1 MRSSI
6 PGNPTA
12 LAAGATSLES
22 TGALLLAL
30 ADELNRIVDGDS
42 FQGDSIDAIRQ
53 RTGDAADVLVRVE
66 PRYTGT
72 AGAVKEF
79 AVKLEDLQRRH
90 QQAVTNHDAAFGDV
104 YTARTKVDRL
114 DDEVWVATYDG
125 TDEAQLDSLIRRR
138 NDAVRNVTLAEQ
150 AVVAAE
156 RSVNDIEDEWHA
168 AAEAAASAIR
178 PVLESLNNSFWESVG
193 ATIGDI
199 AGFFATVAKWVASVL
214 NTVLSALIELV
225 VIVVV
230 ILIAVAFVIVMF
242 NVVVLIMLATG
253 ALTFDQLA
261 EMLVG
266 VILVL
271 VPILVPTVY
280 YLMLTETLAP
290 TPEVRQVHPAS
301 GRLVDR
307 PQDDPYGY
315 LFENNGALDREG
327 GIDKTVVEVVQVM
340 NDDGTPALDEH
351 GNPIWRVTLPSTQDW
366 TPPGI
371 DGNGA
376 TNDLGSN
383 LTLIM
388 TPEFQAAYE
397 RAVLQAMADA
407 GIGPNDSVMLVGWSQ
422 GGILA
427 GAIASDPGSGF
438 NVRAIAV
445 AGAPI
450 DHMAIPDSVSVLAF
464 QHNGDHVPRL
474 DGTSPRQGTNWV
486 TVPADAPGTGYPHAS
501 DKYAKTAAAS
511 TTGDGVSARV
521 QSVVDQQEMFF
532 SRTEYAY
539 TFEFQENSTGE
550 ELPVR

>member
-6 PGNPTA
+6 PGNPAA
-12 LAAGATSLES
+12 LTSGAASLES
-22 TGALLLAL
+22 TGAVLLTL
-30 ADELNRIVDGDS
+30 ADELNRIVDGDRY
-42 FQGDSIDAIRQ
+42 QGDSIDAVR
-53 RTGDAADVLVRVE
+53 RRAGDAADVLARVE

-79 AVKLEDLQRRH
+79 AVKLEHLQQRH
-90 QQAVTNHDAAFGDV
+90 QQAVSNHDAAFGDV
-104 YTARTKVDRL
+104 YTARTRADRL

-125 TDEAQLDSLIRRR
+125 TDEAQLDNLIRRR
-138 NDAVRNVTLAEQ
+138 NEAVRNVTLAEQ
-150 AVVAAE
+150 AVVSAE
-156 RSVNDIEDEWHA
+156 QSVNAIEDEWHA
-168 AAEAAASAIR
+168 AADAAAAAIR

-199 AGFFATVAKWVASVL
+199 AGFLAAAVQWVASVL

-225 VIVVV
+225 VVVV
-230 ILIAVAFVIVMF
+230 VLLIAVAFVLVMF
-242 NVVVLIMLATG
+242 NVVVLLMLLTG
-253 ALTFDQLA
+253 SLTFDQIA

-271 VPILVPTVY
+271 VPIIVPSVY

-290 TPEVRQVHPAS
+290 TPDVHQVHPAS
-301 GRLVDR
+301 GRIVDR
-307 PQDDPYGY
+307 RQDDPYGY
-315 LFENNGALDREG
+315 LFENNGRLDKDG
-327 GIDKTVVEVVQVM
+327 GTEKSVVEVVQVM
-340 NDDGTPALDEH
+340 NDDGTPALDEN

-366 TPPGI
+366 MPPGL

-383 LTLIM
+383 LALIM

-427 GAIASDPGSGF
+427 GAIASNPGSGF

-450 DHMAIPDSVSVLAF
+450 DHMPIPEGVSVLAF
-464 QHNGDHVPRL
+464 QHDGDHVPRL
-474 DGTSPRQGTNWV
+474 DGTPPRQGTNWV
-486 TVPADAPGTGYPHAS
+486 TVPADAVGTGYPHAWE
-501 DKYAKTAAAS
+501 KYADTASAA
-511 TTGDGVSARV
+511 TTGGKVETRV
-521 QSVVDQQEMFF
+521 QAIIDQQEMFF

-539 TFEFQENSTGE
+539 TFEFQENSRGE